1 MGYAAGHRV
10 TANGNVLIGYLA
22 GDNITTGASNTGV
35 GTNVAFD
42 IDADNQIAIGNEA
55 TCTAANQIKLGN
67 SSVTSCYIGGGATSN
82 YGTDTHGAATYAKSL
97 YLKESGIAYNDGG
110 ANTLLTLHGSF
121 DDSPSGNTSVAM
133 DFTQSAE
140 DTDYGAVMSRIA
152 CASRSGLLG
161 SGGAGYGTELE
172 FYNLNNGSL
181 VKQMSLQGGDNRRHV
196 IVNSN
201 NDGTGGGFA
210 LRVINDG
217 NNANRD
223 GIELTIGA
231 DDASGTTAYIDALDG
246 DGGQVGHISNTSG
259 TFALTDVSDKRLKK
273 NIVDTSVKGVET
285 IDKMKVRDFEWIKSG
300 DKTTAG
306 FVAQELAEAF
316 PSAVT
321 GEDGA
326 MEDILDED
334 GNKTGERIKPMG
346 VSRDVLVPVLI
357 KAVQE
362 LSARVKELEGK

>member
-1 MGYAAGHRV
+1 MVGHQ
-10 TANGNVLIGYLA
+10 A
-22 GDNITTGASNTGV
+22 GDGITTGAQNTGL
-35 GTNVAFD
+35 GSGVAFD
-42 IDADNQIAIGNEA
+42 VDADNQIAIGYEA

-67 SSVTSCYIGGGATSN
+67 SSVTTCYIGGGATSN

-97 YLKESGIAYNDGG
+97 HLKESGLAYNSG
-110 ANTLLTLHGSF
+110 AVTSLLKIHGSF
-121 DDSPSGNTSVAM
+121 NDNPSSDAGVGM
-133 DFTQSAE
+133 DFIFSAE
-140 DTDYGAVMSRIA
+140 DVDYGGVMSSIHSVA
-152 CASRSGLLG
+152 RSGLLG
-161 SGGAGYGTELE
+161 SGGSGIGTEMQFWNRCGGTLTR
-172 FYNLNNGSL
+172 
-181 VKQMSLQGGDNRRHV
+181 QMYLQGGD
-196 IVNSN
+196 
-201 NDGTGGGFA
+201 
-210 LRVINDG
+210 G
-217 NNANRD
+217 NNALWITGNAASLYALNVANDGDNANRY
-223 GIELTIGA
+223 GIDIDAGA
-231 DDASGTTAYIDALDG
+231 DDASGTTHYLNCNDG

-259 TFALTDVSDKRLKK
+259 TFALTDVSDKRLKT

-285 IDKMKVRDFEWIKSG
+285 VDKMKVRDFEWIKSG